1 MALLTPDAYQAL
13 VDTWSRGV
21 LDRETF
27 GALHTA
33 DPATHP
39 NSEPVP
45 MTDAEY
51 VEYLV
56 QADDDV
62 RECLRSAGRYRRQ
75 PLTWQMMGTD
85 GLVADKVTFE
95 VPPARV
101 ERYVSRRLFT
111 LPIRHRTRVLPL
123 RYAAVW
129 SAEHGGELLESVP
142 IDPVTLRKPGLVIMR
157 PTWRLPTP

>member
-1 MALLTPDAYQAL
+1 MALLTPDGYQAL
-13 VDTWSRGV
+13 VDTWSKGV

-27 GALHTA
+27 AALHTA

-39 NSEPVP
+39 DSEPVP
-45 MTDAEY
+45 MTAAEY
-51 VEYLV
+51 VEYLA

-62 RECLRSAGRYRRQ
+62 RERLRSEGRYRRQ
-75 PLTWQMMGTD
+75 PLTWQMLGTE
-85 GLVADKVTFE
+85 GLVANRVTFE
-95 VPPARV
+95 VPPARI

-111 LPIRHRTRVLPL
+111 IPIRHRTRALPL

-142 IDPVTLRKPGLVIMR
+142 IDPITLHKPGTVTVR
-157 PTWRLPTP
+157 QTWRLPAA